1 MTQGGK
7 TGKEIPESSR
17 LEFLDGEDNTSGLLN
32 RRDRVDLPLLR
43 MLLAIR
49 QKFQE
54 PSFWEVMDSFILL
67 GYASLAALRTLL
79 QQLLA
84 CLNLFILLVQM
95 KKVISMDYGS
105 CTSS

>member
-1 MTQGGK
+1 MAQGGK
-7 TGKEIPESSR
+7 TVKEIPESSKS
-17 LEFLDGEDNTSGLLN
+17 EFLDGEDNTSGLLN
-32 RRDRVDLPLLR
+32 RRGIVDLPLLR

-67 GYASLAALRTLL
+67 GYASLAASRTLL
-79 QQLLA
+79 QELLA
-84 CLNLFILLVQM
+84 CLNLFILLVQT

>member
-1 MTQGGK
+1 MAQGGK

-32 RRDRVDLPLLR
+32 RRNTVDLPLLR

>member
-7 TGKEIPESSR
+7 TGKEISESSR

-32 RRDRVDLPLLR
+32 RRNTVDLPLLR

>member
-7 TGKEIPESSR
+7 TGKEISESSR

-67 GYASLAALRTLL
+67 GYASLAASRTLS

-84 CLNLFILLVQM
+84 CLNLFILLVQT
-95 KKVISMDYGS
+95 KKVISVGYGS